1 MYLKTLNMLNQHISC
16 VDKAFNSRLSP
27 NIYVF
32 DHTVNG
38 VWPVYLDLWVFA
50 ALWWSL
56 RELQYINQVC
66 VDAEKHPLNQ
76 HFRCLFSNPCDQTI
90 DCMSNW
96 YY

>member
-38 VWPVYLDLWVFA
+38 V
-50 ALWWSL
+50 
-56 RELQYINQVC
+56 
-66 VDAEKHPLNQ
+66 
-76 HFRCLFSNPCDQTI
+76 
-90 DCMSNW
+90 
-96 YY
+96 